1 MDIDYI
7 SRAKTQ
13 ETEREIARVQLATEA
28 QSPTRDRGLLSGD
41 RVRILDAPS
50 WCRRYFTGKAGR
62 VVRVPPF
69 PGGDV
74 WVRFEWPVTP
84 WCDRMDT
91 VEEFPFAPE
100 QLAAA

>member
-1 MDIDYI
+1 M
-7 SRAKTQ
+7 TM
-13 ETEREIARVQLATEA
+13 ATEA
-28 QSPTRDRGLLSGD
+28 QPTTRDGGLVSGD

-62 VVRVPPF
+62 VVRVLPF
-69 PGGDV
+69 AGDNV
-74 WVRFEWPVTP
+74 WVRFERPVTP